1 MQLQTSRSP
10 LLPSRKISQ
19 SGPHASSAACSPQS
33 RRWTRSSSLLQ
44 PSAASRCTSPG
55 SLLQCCQSRPIR
67 ANPVSRSLASSFSS
81 ALQESWDTPQL
92 QDRHRGLLQLRNLLD
107 YCPFPPPGIA
117 AFSLPDTISAPPQSQ
132 RLTPLRTASTPL
144 PFRNCHS
151 EGIRQG
157 CPKNLNCKCSVDLR
171 TSPRCFAAKNN
182 SLAPHTTYNKVMSTR
197 KHRLLSRVGSLLVVL
212 CLLAAPLCATRCAL
226 SSCANPSTNEQSA
239 TGCHHPSKH
248 SHGSS
253 VLAGAVAPTC
263 LPTDSLLTTL
273 PAQQFR
279 LLSAGLDHVTPLLAM
294 AQDSSFSLGG
304 LALTTPQAPNRNS
317 SPGNSVLSFSNP
329 PLRL

>member
-55 SLLQCCQSRPIR
+55 SLLQCCQSRPIP

-157 CPKNLNCKCSVDLR
+157 CPKNLNCKCSVDL
-171 TSPRCFAAKNN
+171 
-182 SLAPHTTYNKVMSTR
+182 TY
-197 KHRLLSRVGSLLVVL
+197 
-212 CLLAAPLCATRCAL
+212 
-226 SSCANPSTNEQSA
+226 E
-239 TGCHHPSKH
+239 
-248 SHGSS
+248 S
-253 VLAGAVAPTC
+253 VL
-263 LPTDSLLTTL
+263 LRRKK
-273 PAQQFR
+273 QFPR
-279 LLSAGLDHVTPLLAM
+279 TPYHV
-294 AQDSSFSLGG
+294 Q
-304 LALTTPQAPNRNS
+304 
-317 SPGNSVLSFSNP
+317 
-329 PLRL
+329 